1 MFLYEYLIFLQC
13 RIRSVWDKDKDP
25 FFPIP
30 EPGYGN
36 ILDVTDPA
44 GHKSENLFF
53 QRIPYSWQCCGSGS
67 VVFRVGI
74 QDPDLQHIG
83 IRCFSRL
90 DPGSGSVKHS
100 DPLFSKTGSRI
111 RICNTFGSVVFR
123 NWIQDPDLQHIRI
136 LCFPRLDP
144 GSGSA
149 TLMLEIRILFF
160 QKQLDSICFTLSPD
174 SWVNPHRSILGQKYQ
189 IRSCHKSIC
198 TVNQGWHGVVIGEG
212 VGCGSDGW
220 WGV

>member
-1 MFLYEYLIFLQC
+1 MSEREIFLYEYLIFLQC
-13 RIRSVWDKDKDP
+13 RIRSICDKDKDP

-30 EPGYGN
+30 EPGFGSSLN
-36 ILDVTDPA
+36 VTDPA

-53 QRIPYSWQCCGSGS
+53 QRISYSWQCCGSGS
-67 VVFRVGI
+67 VVFRVSI
-74 QDPDLQHIG
+74 QDPDLKHIR
-83 IRCFSRL
+83 IRCF
-90 DPGSGSVKHS
+90 
-100 DPLFSKTGSRI
+100 
-111 RICNTFGSVVFR
+111 
-123 NWIQDPDLQHIRI
+123 Q
-136 LCFPRLDP
+136 RLDP

-149 TLMLEIRILFF
+149 TLMLEIIILFF

-198 TVNQGWHGVVIGEG
+198 TVNQGWHGVVMGEG